1 MVVVQR
7 QCVDCKQIKPMWHNA
22 KLCYNC
28 ADKRFYKIPKKMK
41 ERKETKEIKEPRFGA
56 SFKRRYVDKYGIAE
70 LPLTIPLL
78 KKLGIVAE
86 VGDEL
91 ICEILMW
98 EPNES
103 QVLIKN
109 ASKNKKDPLNFCIS
123 PGSKV

>member
-28 ADKRFYKIPKKMK
+28 ANKHFYKIPKKIK
-41 ERKETKEIKEPRFGA
+41 ELKETKEPGFGA
-56 SFKRRYVDKYGIAE
+56 SFKGRYVNKYGIVE

-91 ICEILMW
+91 FCEILMW

-109 ASKNKKDPLNFCIS
+109 VSKNKKDPLNFCIS
-123 PGSKV
+123 PGNKI